1 MARLE
6 IAGRYVEIK
15 GTRRV
20 GGQAE
25 VFQATDLDQGG
36 RHVAVKVV
44 PAKSDE
50 IFRIYFERETAALRT
65 LSHPNIAS
73 LLDSGVDAAAGVY
86 YVVLRDGTG
95 DSDLPAQLRPVERQ
109 RRNGIRSTGFR
120 KLSRRGWRVFRS
132 LRVGMML
139 PTLSLFRCR
148 RRCRIPIRCRC
159 CIATSNREM
168 CCGTVTNRC
177 SLISR

>member
-20 GGQAE
+20 GGQSE

-36 RHVAVKVV
+36 RQVAVKIV

-65 LSHPNIAS
+65 LS
-73 LLDSGVDAAAGVY
+73 AAPTSRRCSTAV
-86 YVVLRDGTG
+86 
-95 DSDLPAQLRPVERQ
+95 SMRPRVS
-109 RRNGIRSTGFR
+109 ITLCSTGFR
-120 KLSRRGWRVFRS
+120 KLSRRGWRVFWS

-139 PTLSLFRCR
+139 PMLSLFRWR

-159 CIATSNREM
+159 CVVM
-168 CCGTVTNRC
+168 
-177 SLISR
+177 

>member
-20 GGQAE
+20 GGQSE

-36 RHVAVKVV
+36 RQVAVKIV

-73 LLDSGVDAAAGVY
+73 LLDSGVDEAAGVY
-86 YVVLRDGTG
+86 YVVLDWIPETLTTWLAG
-95 DSDLPAQLRPVERQ
+95 L
-109 RRNGIRSTGFR
+109 
-120 KLSRRGWRVFRS
+120 RS

-139 PTLSLFRCR
+139 PMLSLFRWR

-159 CIATSNREM
+159 CIVM
-168 CCGTVTNRC
+168 
-177 SLISR
+177 